1 MSFERS
7 RREFLK
13 QGSVLAALSAG
24 GVLRPAWAQL
34 QAYVEAETTFGSV
47 RGVDAAGIKTFK
59 GIPYG
64 ASTAGKNRFMPP
76 VDPAK
81 WTGVRDALAYGAS
94 APQREPGA
102 GGAANDLAVAGAGLP
117 GESEDCL
124 VLNVWTPA
132 VGDGRKRPVM
142 VWCHGGGFATGSGSS
157 PVTDGTNLARRGDV
171 VVVSINHRLN
181 VLGFT
186 SLAQLGGNEFA
197 QSGAVGM
204 LDIVHA
210 LKWVR
215 ANIAQFGGDT
225 GNVTVF
231 GQSGGG
237 RKVAT
242 LLAMP
247 QAKGLFHRAIIESGA
262 TLRLV
267 EPAQGAR
274 VASELM
280 K

>member
-34 QAYVEAETTFGSV
+34 QAYVEAETTFGRV

-102 GGAANDLAVAGAGLP
+102 GGAASARAVAAAGLP
-117 GESEDCL
+117 PEGEDCL

-132 VGDGRKRPVM
+132 VDNRKRPVM
-142 VWCHGGGFATGSGSS
+142 VWCHGGGFVTGSGSS
-157 PVTDGTNLARRGDV
+157 PVTDGANLARRGDV

-186 SLAQLGGNEFA
+186 SLEEAGGPEFA
-197 QSGAVGM
+197 SSGDVGM
-204 LDIVHA
+204 MDIVAA
-210 LKWVR
+210 LRWVR
-215 ANIAQFGGDT
+215 DNIAEFGGDP
-225 GNVTVF
+225 NAVMIF

-247 QAKGLFHRAIIESGA
+247 SAKGLFHRATIESGA

-267 EPAQGAR
+267 EPNQG
-274 VASELM
+274 
-280 K
+280 